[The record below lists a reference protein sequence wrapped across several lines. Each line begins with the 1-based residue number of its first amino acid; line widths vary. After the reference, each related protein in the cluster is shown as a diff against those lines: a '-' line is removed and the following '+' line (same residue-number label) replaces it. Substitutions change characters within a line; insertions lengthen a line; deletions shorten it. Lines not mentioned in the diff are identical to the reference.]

1 VTICPEAPAANIEKR
16 PNVNKVP
23 LFTGFTVRLL
33 FERRIAIELM
43 TLCVRGASRP
53 LDEIEAWPILDGAAS
68 QNKDQ
73 ENLQET
79 FLIS

>member
-1 VTICPEAPAANIEKR
+1 
-16 PNVNKVP
+16 
-23 LFTGFTVRLL
+23 
-33 FERRIAIELM
+33 M
-43 TLCVRGASRP
+43 TLCVRGASRL
-53 LDEIEAWPILDGAAS
+53 LDEIEVWPILDGAAS